1 MLRRDVHGQ
10 RPFDEEVNRWIR
22 LALGDDNVTGVELKR
37 LAASEP
43 LLHQCRVDV
52 LEELRLE
59 LDDFG

>member
-1 MLRRDVHGQ
+1 MHGQ

-22 LALGDDNVTGVELKR
+22 LALGDDDVTGVELER

-43 LLHQCRVDV
+43 LLQQGRLDV
-52 LEELRLE
+52 GEEHRLE